1 MRVGRFAQAL
11 RSGRREDVEPGA
23 RVPIRKDRDGR
34 YHAEVCVG
42 RRRLHRRLPVGATA
56 SDAKLTE
63 AELTRALH
71 TQKAAKSPNIPGDP
85 PLTELLA
92 DYSERHALNLRS
104 TDTAQFHAYR
114 IGRWCEGKRASE
126 TREVAAAIVQDLTGH
141 YAPATINRSLGALKK
156 ALRMAW
162 ERGRV
167 AVDYSGMI
175 KRLPENNQKTQVL
188 SIDQVRALADAA
200 SEPVRAAIW
209 VGLLTGCRR
218 GEVCKIKAEDI
229 GADII
234 RIEAGNTKT
243 LRYREVPIVPALRPW
258 LAHLPLAVT
267 FEGVKSGIRR
277 ARVKAGLPGIGFHIL
292 RHSCATILLAPPINA
307 KMEVVREILGH
318 TSIKT
323 TERYAHVLQGPQRA
337 ALEGLGDM
345 VGAEKKSAAA

>member
-1 MRVGRFAQAL
+1 M
-11 RSGRREDVEPGA
+11 
-23 RVPIRKDRDGR
+23 PIRKDAAGR
-34 YHAEVCVG
+34 WHAEACVN

-56 SDAKLTE
+56 SDAKRLE

-71 TQKAAKSPNIPGDP
+71 TQAVARVPSVPGDP

-104 TDTAQFHAYR
+104 TDTAQYHAYR
-114 IGRWCEGKRASE
+114 IGRWCEGRRASE

-141 YAPATINRSLGALKK
+141 YKPATINRSLGTLKK

-167 AVDYSGMI
+167 PVDYSGMI
-175 KRLPENNQKTQVL
+175 KRLPEHNLKTQTL
-188 SIDQVRALADAA
+188 TIDQVRALADAA

-209 VGLLTGCRR
+209 IGLLTGCRR
-218 GEVCKIKAEDI
+218 GEVCKIQREDI
-229 GADII
+229 GDNVL
-234 RIEAGNTKT
+234 RIQAGNTKT

-258 LAHLPLAVT
+258 LQYLPLPIT

-277 ARVKAGLPGIGFHIL
+277 ARDKAGLPGIGFHIL
-292 RHSCATILLAPPINA
+292 RHSCATILLSPPINA

-318 TSIKT
+318 TSVKT
-323 TERYAHVLQGPQRA
+323 TERYAHVQAQPQRD
-337 ALEGLGDM
+337 ALEGLG
-345 VGAEKKSAAA
+345 AAVDFTGPLHRAA

>member
-1 MRVGRFAQAL
+1 M
-11 RSGRREDVEPGA
+11 
-23 RVPIRKDRDGR
+23 PIRKDKHGR
-34 YHAEVCVG
+34 WHAETCVG

-56 SDAKLTE
+56 SDAKRLE
-63 AELTRALH
+63 AELIRAAH
-71 TQKAAKSPNIPGDP
+71 AQATARKPAIPGDP
-85 PLTELLA
+85 LLTELLA

-104 TDTAQFHAYR
+104 TDTAQYHAYR
-114 IGRWCEGKRASE
+114 IGRWCEGRRASD
-126 TREVAAAIVQDLTGH
+126 TRDVAAAIVQDLTGH
-141 YAPATINRSLGALKK
+141 YAAATINRSLGALKK

-167 AVDYSGMI
+167 PVDYSGMV
-175 KRLPENNQKTQVL
+175 KRLPEHNQRTQVL
-188 SIDQVRALADAA
+188 TVAQVRSLADAA

-209 VGLLTGCRR
+209 IALLTGCRR
-218 GEVCKIKAEDI
+218 GEVCKIQAADI
-229 GADII
+229 GEDVI

-258 LAHLPLAVT
+258 LAHLPLPIT

-318 TSIKT
+318 SSIKT
-323 TERYAHVLQGPQRA
+323 TERYAHVLTQPQRT
-337 ALEGLGDM
+337 ALEGLG
-345 VGAEKKSAAA
+345 AAVDFTGPLHRPEDRAA

>member
-1 MRVGRFAQAL
+1 M
-11 RSGRREDVEPGA
+11 PT
-23 RVPIRKDRDGR
+23 RKDAQGR
-34 YHAEVCVG
+34 WHAEACVG

-56 SDAKLTE
+56 SDAKRIE
-63 AELTRALH
+63 AELIRALH
-71 TQKAAKSPNIPGDP
+71 TQRTVKTPSIPGDP
-85 PLTELLA
+85 PLTELLS

-104 TDTAQFHAYR
+104 TDTAQYHAYR
-114 IGRWCEGKRASE
+114 IGRWVEGKRASE

-167 AVDYSGMI
+167 PVDYSGMV
-175 KRLPENNQKTQVL
+175 KRLPENNRKTAVL
-188 SIDQVRALADAA
+188 TIEQVRTLADAA

-209 VGLLTGCRR
+209 IGLLTGCRR
-218 GEVCKIKAEDI
+218 GEVCKIKREDI
-229 GADII
+229 GAEVI

-258 LAHLPLAVT
+258 LEHLPLAIT

-277 ARVKAGLPGIGFHIL
+277 ARVKAELPGIGFHIL
-292 RHSCATILLAPPINA
+292 RHSCATILLSPPINA

-318 TSIKT
+318 TSITT
-323 TERYAHVLQGPQRA
+323 TERYAHVQSAPQRS
-337 ALEGLGDM
+337 ALEGLG
-345 VGAEKKSAAA
+345 AAVDCASVLHRAA

>member
-1 MRVGRFAQAL
+1 MPV
-11 RSGRREDVEPGA
+11 
-23 RVPIRKDRDGR
+23 RKDSDGR
-34 YHAEVCVG
+34 WHAEACVG
-42 RRRLHRRLPVGATA
+42 RKRLHRRLPVGATA
-56 SDAKLTE
+56 SDAKRIE
-63 AELTRALH
+63 AELVRALH
-71 TQKAAKSPNIPGDP
+71 TQRTVKSPSIPGDP
-85 PLTELLA
+85 PLTDLLA

-104 TDTAQFHAYR
+104 TDTAQYHAYR

-141 YAPATINRSLGALKK
+141 YAPATINRSLGTLKK

-167 AVDYSGMI
+167 PVDYSGMV
-175 KRLPENNQKTQVL
+175 KRLPENNQKTAVL
-188 SIDQVRALADAA
+188 TIEQVRRLADAA

-209 VGLLTGCRR
+209 IGLLTGCRR
-218 GEVCKIKAEDI
+218 GEICKIKPEDI
-229 GADII
+229 GADVI

-258 LAHLPLAVT
+258 LAHLPLSVT

-318 TSIKT
+318 SSIKT
-323 TERYAHVLQGPQRA
+323 TERYAHVLTAPQRS
-337 ALEGLGDM
+337 ALEGLG
-345 VGAEKKSAAA
+345 AAVAASHERVKTG